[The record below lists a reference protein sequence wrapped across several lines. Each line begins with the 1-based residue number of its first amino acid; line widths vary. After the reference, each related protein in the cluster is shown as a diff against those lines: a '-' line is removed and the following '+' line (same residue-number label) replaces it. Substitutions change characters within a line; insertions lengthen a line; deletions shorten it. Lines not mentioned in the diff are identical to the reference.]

1 MKAFMD
7 KDFLLSTE
15 TSKKL
20 FHEYAETMPIVD
32 YHCHINPQ
40 EIAEDRKFENI
51 TLFLNCEYESRNLQ
65 EFLRLHVQWD
75 YHI

>member
-20 FHEYAETMPIVD
+20 FHEYADTIQIVD
-32 YHCHINPQ
+32 YN
-40 EIAEDRKFENI
+40 
-51 TLFLNCEYESRNLQ
+51 
-65 EFLRLHVQWD
+65 
-75 YHI
+75 

>member
-32 YHCHINPQ
+32 YHW
-40 EIAEDRKFENI
+40 D
-51 TLFLNCEYESRNLQ
+51 SRRRHGVAVHG
-65 EFLRLHVQWD
+65 ER
-75 YHI
+75 

>member
-20 FHEYAETMPIVD
+20 FHEYAETVPIVD
-32 YHCHINPQ
+32 TIAISIPRKLQRIVSSRISHRYGSE
-40 EIAEDRKFENI
+40 EITTSGVR
-51 TLFLNCEYESRNLQ
+51 C
-65 EFLRLHVQWD
+65 VPMV
-75 YHI
+75 